1 MIVFLHESNVRLSL
15 ESVVAPTLPRR
26 LVSFL
31 NTALAS
37 SFIRSFVRSFVYP
50 CLQSGRAV
58 DGA

>member
-1 MIVFLHESNVRLSL
+1 MRLSL